1 MDGERGAEYF
11 SDRTAAVASSATGK
25 TIRTAIN
32 YSVTRPVSK
41 GSTCYPASALTGL
54 EHQGMESEPAGGL
67 RLPPVWLETFE
78 CQGCD
83 TMLKK

>member
-25 TIRTAIN
+25 NPPAIN

-41 GSTCYPASALTGL
+41 GSTSYPASALTGEGNGRPL
-54 EHQGMESEPAGGL
+54 E
-67 RLPPVWLETFE
+67 RLIN
-78 CQGCD
+78 
-83 TMLKK
+83 